1 MALLLV
7 NEVAD
12 ALGAELAA
20 ELVETGGHH
29 VRFRQLV
36 AAADD
41 LLEAL
46 PPGHHFDDEPATV
59 RVTLELVDD
68 VPLLQSHD
76 RSLSKISLPLAKN
89 IPPPLRGRVRAGES
103 STGVS
108 VTKGCAR

>member
-7 NEVAD
+7 NDVAD

-46 PPGHHFDDEPATV
+46 PPVHHFDDEPATV

-68 VPLLQSHD
+68 VPLLQRHD
-76 RSLSKISLPLAKN
+76 RSLSKISLPLSVPCRSPVLSRN
-89 IPPPLRGRVRAGES
+89 YSR
-103 STGVS
+103 STKPAAAPAAMNS
-108 VTKGCAR
+108 